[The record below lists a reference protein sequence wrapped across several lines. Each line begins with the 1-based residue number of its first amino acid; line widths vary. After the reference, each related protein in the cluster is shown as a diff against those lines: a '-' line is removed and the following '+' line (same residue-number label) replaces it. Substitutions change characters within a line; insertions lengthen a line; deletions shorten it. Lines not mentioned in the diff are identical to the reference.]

1 MRRGGGARET
11 AQEHTCLTSTRTKV
25 QICNSHIKNWLY
37 VCNPSM
43 VRKEHADAWSL
54 LNDQFSPV
62 VELWVQ
68 RETLSQKIRW
78 KAIEE
83 DRHQHLV
90 SI

>member
-1 MRRGGGARET
+1 
-11 AQEHTCLTSTRTKV
+11 
-25 QICNSHIKNWLY
+25 
-37 VCNPSM
+37 M
-43 VRKEHADAWSL
+43 VRKKHADAWSL

-90 SI
+90 ST